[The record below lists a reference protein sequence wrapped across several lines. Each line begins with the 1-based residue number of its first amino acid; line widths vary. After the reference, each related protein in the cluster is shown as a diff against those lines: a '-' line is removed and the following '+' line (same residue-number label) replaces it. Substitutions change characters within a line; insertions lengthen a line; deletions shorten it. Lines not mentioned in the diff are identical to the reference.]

1 MLTLAMSSSRTAS
14 GVSVAGE
21 FSLAWNDCGLYL
33 RGVDGAASYA
43 AGCDDWNDPST
54 FTAGTKAG
62 LLSFAAAE
70 MDALSDYFFW
80 TWKVSL
86 HYVYLLQVQTH
97 LYAI

>member
-1 MLTLAMSSSRTAS
+1 MFSSRTAS

-80 TWKVSL
+80 TWKVGL
-86 HYVYLLQVQTH
+86 FCDNMLQVYLCT
-97 LYAI
+97 I